1 MKKKRKLKLW
11 VINTIR
17 IFFLLIAIY
26 SGYKI
31 FVWIKSI
38 NENKDIKQKIS
49 EKLDISIDGTK
60 NEKGKYNIDFS
71 SLKKENPD
79 IVGYIKVNNTNID
92 YVVVKGKDNS
102 YYLTHNLYKNYNVAG
117 WIFADYRNK
126 FDDTDRNT
134 IIYGHN
140 MKDGSMFGTLNG
152 ILNKEWFENKDNY
165 TIIFVTEKDTYY
177 YKIFSTYSIVPE
189 EYYISTNFESDNEF
203 GEFVN
208 VLKDRSVFDYG
219 VEVTG
224 KDKIITLSSC
234 IGDGKKR
241 VVLHAKFIGN
251 SIE

>member
-92 YVVVKGKDNS
+92 YVV
-102 YYLTHNLYKNYNVAG
+102 
-117 WIFADYRNK
+117 
-126 FDDTDRNT
+126 
-134 IIYGHN
+134 
-140 MKDGSMFGTLNG
+140 
-152 ILNKEWFENKDNY
+152 
-165 TIIFVTEKDTYY
+165 
-177 YKIFSTYSIVPE
+177 
-189 EYYISTNFESDNEF
+189 
-203 GEFVN
+203 
-208 VLKDRSVFDYG
+208 
-219 VEVTG
+219 
-224 KDKIITLSSC
+224 
-234 IGDGKKR
+234 
-241 VVLHAKFIGN
+241 
-251 SIE
+251 